1 MKRTK
6 YSADKKAQI
15 VLQNLRGTSIGEL
28 SREYGI
34 SSGLIHKWKDQFTTN
49 MSTVFEGNK
58 EVEQSKKKIE
68 EYEKTIGKLVT
79 QNDFLEH
86 VLKTLD

>member
-6 YSADKKAQI
+6 YSADQKAKI

-28 SREYGI
+28 SREHGI
-34 SSGLIHKWKDQFTTN
+34 SPGLIHKWKDQFMANVGSIFETN
-49 MSTVFEGNK
+49 KDK
-58 EVEQSKKKIE
+58 EADTRKIE
-68 EYEKTIGKLVT
+68 QYEKTIGKLVT

-86 VLKTLD
+86 VLKALD